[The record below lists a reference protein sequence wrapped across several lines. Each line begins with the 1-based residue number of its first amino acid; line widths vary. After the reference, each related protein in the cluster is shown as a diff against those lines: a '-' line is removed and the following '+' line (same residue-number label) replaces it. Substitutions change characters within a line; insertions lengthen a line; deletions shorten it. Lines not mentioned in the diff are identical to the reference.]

1 MKKNIKGIGIFL
13 LVLVVLITLFG
24 KGKQYEV
31 ADNNSSKTVSRL
43 ELLDNNDPNIKE
55 FNYATA
61 DYLGQ
66 TFTLY
71 AMTNVADYY
80 NYGFAD
86 EMKYYSVKVWDNSV
100 DGEYEGAYAYI
111 DKTNPE
117 KKAKEL
123 FEMVLEEPVLLKLK
137 LSIPVEKYKE
147 DSNSFFEI
155 EEWELID

>member
-1 MKKNIKGIGIFL
+1 MKKIIKGIGIFL
-13 LVLVVLITLFG
+13 LALVVLITLFG

-31 ADNNSSKTVSRL
+31 ADNDSSKSVSRL
-43 ELLDNNDPNIKE
+43 ELLDSNDPNINK
-55 FNYATA
+55 FNFATA

-86 EMKYYSVKVWDNSV
+86 EMKYYSVKIWDNSV
-100 DGEYEGAYAYI
+100 DGEYEGTYAYI
-111 DKTNPE
+111 DKTDPE

-123 FEMVLEEPVLLKLK
+123 FEMVLEEPVLLKLT
-137 LSIPVEKYKE
+137 LSIPVKKYSE
-147 DSNSFFEI
+147 GSNSFFEI
-155 EEWELID
+155 EKWEIVE